1 MANVE
6 FDFSGGTV
14 IVTGAAHA
22 ETRPGRRMRFFTRV
36 DDRPGALAE
45 LLALVA
51 EMQANVIA
59 VDHVRDGV
67 PQAVGETGIELGV
80 ETAGAELSSR
90 SRSSRSPPA
99 SGRSGRP

>member
-1 MANVE
+1 
-6 FDFSGGTV
+6 
-14 IVTGAAHA
+14 
-22 ETRPGRRMRFFTRV
+22 MRFFTRV

-67 PQAVGETGIELGV
+67 PRAVGETGIELVV
-80 ETAGAELSSR
+80 ETADPSR
-90 SRSSRSPPA
+90 GQPLLEALRERGYEVEPS
-99 SGRSGRP
+99 